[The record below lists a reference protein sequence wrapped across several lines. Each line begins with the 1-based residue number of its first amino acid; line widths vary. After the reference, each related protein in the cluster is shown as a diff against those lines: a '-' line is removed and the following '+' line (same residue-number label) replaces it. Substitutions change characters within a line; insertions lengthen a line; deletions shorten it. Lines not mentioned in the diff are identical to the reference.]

1 MVSGKKGTYSLD
13 RNDTVIAGTNL
24 WNTSATNNTVDNTKT
39 HNLLEKL
46 IKATEAGGN
55 VIMGATAVGHV
66 GAMNTFS
73 I

>member
-1 MVSGKKGTYSLD
+1 MTQLNKQFSERDVQRM
-13 RNDTVIAGTNL
+13 RNIITG
-24 WNTSATNNTVDNTKT
+24 NTVDNTRT